1 VVTITVR
8 GQAMRSG
15 TRLSITIFIPLR
27 RDERVSPISPKPGA
41 KTCFW
46 ENKPHLSL
54 MAAASRSLA
63 LELERIEQLGDRVLP
78 GRQVAFRNW
87 HGERYGAHGPN
98 GSGLK
103 ASTPKC
109 GWPRAVG
116 LNGREAERL

>member
-1 VVTITVR
+1 
-8 GQAMRSG
+8 
-15 TRLSITIFIPLR
+15 
-27 RDERVSPISPKPGA
+27 
-41 KTCFW
+41 
-46 ENKPHLSL
+46 